1 MLFQA
6 DLENAAEAAS
16 FKPPQLA
23 FNLLVGS
30 PCLWSI
36 AKDGSDV
43 GLGPGLEILG
53 LPNIPQFL
61 KEAESRPD
69 EFMKLK
75 SPIYY
80 EEALLSIAEFVGA
93 NIENMVFVENT
104 TTGINTVLKA
114 MKFKKG
120 ESILINNLTHEAVSN
135 TVVDVCDNPDLET
148 TVVKLEI
155 KLPIRSKEEIIQ
167 QYSDVLEDNPSVKVA
182 VVDHITSSSAMVMPI
197 KELIEVCKSKDV
209 QVVID
214 GAQAIGQLQFNLG
227 ELGADYYIGNLHK
240 WMFGVRGSAILWIHP
255 KHYKSIKPLI
265 TGHNYQQSL
274 FNQFFNQG
282 TRDSSAYFCAP
293 AAIKFFE
300 EIGGF

>member
-1 MLFQA
+1 M
-6 DLENAAEAAS
+6 
-16 FKPPQLA
+16 
-23 FNLLVGS
+23 
-30 PCLWSI
+30 
-36 AKDGSDV
+36 
-43 GLGPGLEILG
+43 
-53 LPNIPQFL
+53 
-61 KEAESRPD
+61 
-69 EFMKLK
+69 
-75 SPIYY
+75 
-80 EEALLSIAEFVGA
+80 
-93 NIENMVFVENT
+93 
-104 TTGINTVLKA
+104 
-114 MKFKKG
+114 
-120 ESILINNLTHEAVSN
+120 
-135 TVVDVCDNPDLET
+135 
-148 TVVKLEI
+148 
-155 KLPIRSKEEIIQ
+155 Q
-167 QYSDVLEDNPSVKVA
+167 QYSDALEDNPSVKVA

-240 WMFGVRGSAILWIHP
+240 WMFGVRGSAILWVHP

-300 EIGGF
+300 EIGGFDEITKYNTELLHWAMELLKESWKTESFPIPDNMRAPFMGIVALPETKKGPIMNTDARSIPQLVKIIYEKYKVYVVIVYHQERLWCRVSTHVHNTKRDYLKLRDAVLDMLNKC